1 MRTSIITLLLFLATS
16 LHAND
21 SIHVA
26 ILGDSNTW
34 LGGDQCDQPRGWNT
48 WFREAFRPASCRSYA
63 RSGATWT
70 NTVRTKSNP
79 EENTAVLS
87 DDNVAYNQIV
97 RLKEACKSGTQP
109 SPHIILIALGTNDA
123 WFTKHRP
130 GLFDISPQQ
139 AFASDSTTIH
149 RHPSTVLSLAESV
162 RYGCEML
169 ADALPD
175 AQIILLT
182 PMQSTSIPYDNIR
195 LTGDIIEECANRMS
209 IPVIRLDKESAVSS
223 LREKHEKRFTTDGT
237 HTSEK
242 GARRNGRFVANK
254 VRSLLHVSPNKTKLR
269 SHQSLQQ
276 K

>member
-1 MRTSIITLLLFLATS
+1 MRTSIITLLLFLTTS

-48 WFREAFRPASCRSYA
+48 WFRETFRPASCRSYA

-97 RLKEACKSGTQP
+97 RLKEACKSGAQP

-130 GLFDISPQQ
+130 GLFDTSPQQ

-149 RHPSTVLSLAESV
+149 RHPSAVLSLAESV

-195 LTGDIIEECANRMS
+195 RTGDIIEECANRIS

-237 HTSEK
+237 HTNEE

-254 VRSLLHVSPNKTKLR
+254 VRSLMHW
-269 SHQSLQQ
+269 Q
-276 K
+276 